1 MVFITG
7 MTIWI
12 LALVLMASLAG
23 LGYRQGAVRV
33 GFSLVGIIFSALLAG
48 PLAKLVRPLLP
59 HLGVHNPVQVWLIAP
74 FLVFLIV
81 LTLFKSAGFFV
92 HRKLDVHYKYHEGD
106 LGQLLWVRLNRRLG
120 LCLGLI
126 NGLFYLILIS
136 FVIYDF
142 SYWTTQITQ
151 AAPSDGE
158 AMSVRLLNRM
168 GHNLNDTGMDKVAR
182 AIDPMP
188 ETYFQ
193 SADLAGLLYQKPQ
206 LDGRL
211 SDYPAFISLGQRD
224 DFQLL
229 AHDADFQNAWQTHA
243 PAGQLLNYP
252 TAKAIWQN
260 NDTANLIWGIVQTN
274 LDDLNGYLKT
284 GQSAKYGSEKIIGR
298 WDVNVGASV
307 GMLLQTRPNIP
318 SNEMKTIRTFWTQA
332 YAQTIFIA
340 GADGQAFLKNLPAF
354 KSGAASATETATWT
368 GQWSSDDTN
377 YDLTL
382 TSNGEN
388 KSMTAQTDGIRLTL
402 KDSQNIL
409 VFDRE

>member
-1 MVFITG
+1 

-12 LALVLMASLAG
+12 LALVLFASLGA

-33 GFSLVGIIFSALLAG
+33 AFSLIGIFISALLAG
-48 PLAKLVRPLLP
+48 PLAKPIRPLLP
-59 HLGVHNPVQVWLIAP
+59 HLGIHNPVLVWLVAP
-74 FLVFLIV
+74 FVMFVII

-126 NGLFYLILIS
+126 NGLVYFMLIS

-142 SYWTTQITQ
+142 SYWTAQ
-151 AAPSDGE
+151 AASSDGE
-158 AMSVRLLNRM
+158 AKPVRLLNQM
-168 GHNLNDTGMDKVAR
+168 GRDLQSTGMAKVAR

-188 ETYFQ
+188 EIYFQ
-193 SADLAGLLYQKPQ
+193 AADLAGLLYQNPQ
-206 LDGRL
+206 LGDRL

-224 DFQLL
+224 DFQQLG
-229 AHDADFQNAWQTHA
+229 HDADFQNAWQTHA
-243 PAGQLLNYP
+243 PGGQLLNYP
-252 TAKAIWQN
+252 TARAIWQN
-260 NDTANLIWGIVQTN
+260 NDTANLIWSIVKSN

-284 GQSAKYGSEKIIGR
+284 GQSANYGSEKIIGR
-298 WDVNVGASV
+298 WDFNVGATV
-307 GMLLQTRPNIP
+307 GLLRQARPNIP
-318 SNEMKTIRTFWTQA
+318 STEMRTMRNWMIQA
-332 YAQTIFIA
+332 YSQTTLVA
-340 GADGQAFLKNLPAF
+340 GGDNQVFLNNLPHL
-354 KSGAASATETATWT
+354 KPGAVPTTEKATWT
-368 GQWSSDDTN
+368 GQWSNNDTN

-402 KDSQNIL
+402 KDDQSIL
-409 VFDRE
+409 VFDHE